1 MLLDSATCMLPFI
14 RPLLACCYPTS
25 QRRVSSH
32 DASPSGSARINV
44 LTAAGLTGIPVGE
57 QGVCCAYI
65 LKNAADPKSWQLVCN
80 RDINRVS
87 RWPLP
92 PDQ

>member
-1 MLLDSATCMLPFI
+1 MCSPLAALLP
-14 RPLLACCYPTS
+14 
-25 QRRVSSH
+25 
-32 DASPSGSARINV
+32 
-44 LTAAGLTGIPVGE
+44 AAGLTGIPVGE

-92 PDQ
+92 DQ